1 MPNMPK
7 STIHCQQCNSQD
19 VIMYNAICKW
29 DVDNQKWVYS
39 ENYDPMFQC
48 PDCGNDSTDVT
59 EKEVDMANYT
69 IELTKGEVST
79 ILYHLEEVTKDKSD
93 GEFPEEIQTIFSKL
107 EGAVDAHYEETN

>member
-7 STIHCQQCNSQD
+7 STIHCEQCNSQD

-29 DVDNQKWVYS
+29 DVDKQKWVYS